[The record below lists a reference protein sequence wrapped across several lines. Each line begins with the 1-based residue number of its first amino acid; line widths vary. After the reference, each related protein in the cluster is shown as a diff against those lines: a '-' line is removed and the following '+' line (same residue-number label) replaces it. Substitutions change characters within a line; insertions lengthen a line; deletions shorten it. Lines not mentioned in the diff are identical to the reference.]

1 MKFKSGAAFRRALEE
16 RLRQKSLEGGQSLT
30 RLRKMVAF
38 DRFLAR
44 LAKNE
49 PEAWLV
55 KGGFALQLRLGT
67 RARTTKDIDVS
78 ATKQWTRE
86 ETTTHLRAV
95 ALLNLGDWFEFEVGE
110 PAHAATGAPG
120 HGLRFPIRCLLD
132 GRQFENFHLD
142 VGYGDPVLEPPDV
155 LTAPGLL
162 AFADIAPAK
171 VRCYPL
177 TTQVAEKLHTYT
189 RMYASGETSRAGDLA
204 DILLAA
210 SLEQFNNAKLRQAIE
225 ATFHA
230 RASHAVPREMSPPP
244 QGISTSYKQLAREL
258 DLPWPTIEEAGQA
271 AAKFLNPILKG
282 DARPRWDTTSWR
294 WTY

>member
-1 MKFKSGAAFRRALEE
+1 MKYKTSAAFRRALEE
-16 RLRQKSLEGGQSLT
+16 RLRQRSLQGGQSLT

-44 LAKNE
+44 LAKKE
-49 PEAWLV
+49 PEAWIV

-78 ATKQWTRE
+78 TTNRWTRE
-86 ETTTHLRAV
+86 ETVAHLRAV
-95 ALLNLGDWFEFEVGE
+95 ASLTLGDWFEFEVSE
-110 PAHAATGAPG
+110 PVEAATGAPG

-142 VGYGDPVLEPPDV
+142 VGYGDPVLETPDV
-155 LTAPGLL
+155 VTAPDLL
-162 AFADIAPAK
+162 AFADIAPAT

-189 RMYASGETSRAGDLA
+189 RTYASGETSRARDLA

-225 ATFHA
+225 ATFQA
-230 RASHAVPREMSPPP
+230 RASHAVPQEMPDPP
-244 QGISTSYKQLAREL
+244 GRLSTSYKQPAREL
-258 DLPWPTIEEAGQA
+258 DLSWPTIEEAAQA
-271 AAKFLNPILKG
+271 AAQFLDPILKG
-282 DARPRWDTTSWR
+282 NAHPRWDPIGWK
-294 WTY
+294 WT